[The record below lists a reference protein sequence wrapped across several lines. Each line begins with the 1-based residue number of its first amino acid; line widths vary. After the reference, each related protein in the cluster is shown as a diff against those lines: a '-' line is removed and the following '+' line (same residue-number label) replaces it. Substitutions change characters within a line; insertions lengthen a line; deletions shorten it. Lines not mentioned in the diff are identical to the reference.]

1 MQGKLA
7 SAEEAVSVIRDGDT
21 VAISGFVG
29 VGTPDE
35 LLIALERRFLE
46 TGHPRDL
53 TLVFAA
59 APGDGKERGLNRL
72 AHPGL
77 VKRGVG
83 GHWSL
88 VPKLAAMAV
97 EGQIEAYNL
106 PLGVVSQLYREIAG
120 GKPGIHSKVGLRTFV
135 DPRLQGGKINDRTTE
150 DLVELHQL
158 GGKDWL
164 FYRTF
169 PIDVALLRA
178 TTGDTMGNATME
190 REALKLDATATAM
203 AAHNSDGVVIVQIER
218 MALHGS
224 LMPKRVMIPGALVDA
239 MVISEP
245 ENHLQTYATPYNH
258 AFSGE
263 LRHPLDQLPVMP
275 LNERKIIARRA
286 AFELPVGGVV
296 NLGIGVPEGVAA
308 VAAEEGM
315 LDCLTLTAEPGVIGG
330 MPQGGL
336 DFGAA
341 LNPDAIIPQNTQFD
355 FYDGGG
361 LDMACLGMAQT
372 DRAGN
377 VNVSKFGPRFAGAGG
392 FINISQNASR
402 LVLAGTLT
410 AGGLKVA
417 VEEGELRILQEGKVQ
432 KFIPQVEQ
440 ITFSGELAAETGQP
454 VLYVTERC
462 VFRASAQGL
471 ELIEVAPG
479 IEIERDILPLM
490 GFEPVINTVRPMD
503 PRIFADRVMGLRADI
518 FDAPLEDRLRFDAQ
532 AQHLEVNFRGYALTD
547 PAQLT
552 ALQELVA
559 RLCAG
564 HEGQVDCTVWYDG
577 FSLSPALETAYQDV
591 IAALEKRFY
600 RSATRLTRSPFLRLR
615 FGAELAK
622 RDLSTRVGRA
632 GVITKRQ

>member
-7 SAEEAVSVIRDGDT
+7 SADDAVSVIRDGDT
-21 VAISGFVG
+21 VCISGFVG

-35 LLIALERRFLE
+35 LLIALEKRFLE

-59 APGDGKERGLNRL
+59 APGDGKDRGLNRL

-77 VKRGVG
+77 VIRGIG

-88 VPKLAAMAV
+88 VPKLAKMAV
-97 EGQIEAYNL
+97 EGEIEAYNL

-135 DPRLQGGKINDRTTE
+135 DPRQQGGKINDHTTE
-150 DLVELHQL
+150 DLVELQQI
-158 GGKDWL
+158 GGEDWL
-164 FYRTF
+164 FYKTF

-190 REALKLDATATAM
+190 REALKLDATTAAM
-203 AAHNSDGVVIVQIER
+203 AAHNSDGVVIVQVER
-218 MALHGS
+218 TAIHGS
-224 LMPKRVMIPGALVDA
+224 LSPKRVMIPGALVDA
-239 MVISEP
+239 MVISKP

-258 AFSGE
+258 AYSGE
-263 LRHPLDQLPVMP
+263 LRHPLDRMPVMA

-336 DFGAA
+336 NFGAA

-372 DRAGN
+372 DRIGN
-377 VNVSKFGPRFAGAGG
+377 VNVSKFGQRFAGAGG

-417 VEEGELRILQEGKVQ
+417 VEDSELHILQEGKVQ
-432 KFIPQVEQ
+432 KFVPQVEQ

-462 VFRASAQGL
+462 VFRASKDGL

-479 IEIERDILPLM
+479 VEIERDILPNM
-490 GFEPVINTVRPMD
+490 GFVPVIKSVRQMD
-503 PRIFADRVMGLRADI
+503 PRIFLEQPMGIRADI
-518 FDAPLEDRLRFDAQ
+518 FDATLEDRIRFDAQ
-532 AQHLEVNFRGYALTD
+532 ANRLNVNFRGYRMAT
-547 PAQLT
+547 PSQLT
-552 ALQELVA
+552 ELQEIVA
-559 RLCAG
+559 RHCAG
-564 HEGQVDCTVWYDG
+564 REGQVDCTVWYDG
-577 FSLSPALETAYQDV
+577 FSLDPALESAYQDA
-591 IAALEKRFY
+591 IAELEKRYY
-600 RSATRLTRSPFLRLR
+600 RSAVRLTRSPFLRLR

-622 RDLSTRVGRA
+622 RDLSTRVGRSA
-632 GVITKRQ
+632 VVTERR